1 MLNNSTAQV
10 SQVWR
15 TSRLFTAPTTI
26 FAARKTGLFDVFV
39 RIGYEV
45 WRYKRSSSL
54 KYNYRRAYAEQF
66 NRTSVT
72 GMENKQALHSSDYFF
87 LRRPQNRPV

>member
-15 TSRLFTAPTTI
+15 TSSLFTAPTTFF

-72 GMENKQALHSSDYFF
+72 GMENKQALHSSDYYF
-87 LRRPQNRPV
+87 RRPQKRPV